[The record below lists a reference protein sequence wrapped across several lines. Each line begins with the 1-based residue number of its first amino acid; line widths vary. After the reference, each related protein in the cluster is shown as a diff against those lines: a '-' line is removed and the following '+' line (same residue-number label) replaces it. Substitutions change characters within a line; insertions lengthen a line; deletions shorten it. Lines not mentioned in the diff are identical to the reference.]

1 MVDSLGHAEI
11 YAISNWHVVFYP
23 FEKVSEIYGWII
35 FYICPLPD
43 MAKPNTIVDLRLLKK
58 VIKIVGNWEDI
69 SAQCWRREKRI
80 STLSNLANFALNTFH
95 LSWL

>member
-35 FYICPLPD
+35 FHTCPLPD

-69 SAQCWRREKRI
+69 SAQCWRRENGYP
-80 STLSNLANFALNTFH
+80 L
-95 LSWL
+95 